1 MRVNF
6 RFHFEKTPGFTLVEL
21 LVVVVIIGL
30 LAGLSVPVI
39 GRALDS
45 AAEAEDIN
53 KLKQV
58 GTGISIFETENSGR
72 IPCSDMTNLGAGYGN
87 FMEMVNRTFPPD
99 SKFNAGGKYNWQ
111 LNPVWYSK
119 RAAKMPAGQSF
130 DPKKTFYWGIAWGMN
145 DFLYYV
151 VGWRP
156 SGGLLKVAL
165 GFLFLLLFGYALS
178 WLGVLVG
185 LSASDARVVQNVS
198 FIVTF
203 PLTFLSNAF
212 APTTGMPRILQYFA
226 EWNPVSTM
234 VAACRELFGLQ
245 NQFGA
250 TAGSFPS
257 EHPLI
262 TSFFYILLIMVI
274 FIPLSL
280 RKYRHSVD

>member
-1 MRVNF
+1 MSALQDTLIITQRQLRLLTRVPEVLIFSTIQPVMFVLLF
-6 RFHFEKTPGFTLVEL
+6 RFVFGGSIDTGQPGGYVQLLMPGIFVQTVAFTMAGTAS
-21 LVVVVIIGL
+21 GL
-30 LAGLSVPVI
+30 AEDMKKGLIDRFRSLPIAQSALVI
-39 GRALDS
+39 GRTLGDS
-45 AAEAEDIN
+45 LLNIVVLA
-53 KLKQV
+53 V
-58 GTGISIFETENSGR
+58 MGI
-72 IPCSDMTNLGAGYGN
+72 AGY
-87 FMEMVNRTFPPD
+87 
-99 SKFNAGGKYNWQ
+99 
-111 LNPVWYSK
+111 
-119 RAAKMPAGQSF
+119 
-130 DPKKTFYWGIAWGMN
+130 I
-145 DFLYYV
+145 

-156 SGGLLKVAL
+156 SAGLGNVAL
-165 GFLFLLLFGYALS
+165 GFLFLLFFGYALS
-178 WLGVLVG
+178 WVGVLVG

-234 VAACRELFGLQ
+234 VAACRQLFGLK

-257 EHPLI
+257 EHPLT
-262 TSFFYILLIMVI
+262 TSLIYMVIIMLI